1 MAKKDPLEDKLEHL
15 SRLRQQDDSE
25 VIRNGLR
32 AALTQKRYGL
42 LVAKAADLVAELGVT
57 GLEREKQEA
66 FFRLTRDPL
75 KRDKGCAGKTAL
87 AKALVEM
94 EQSAPEVFATGLR
107 FVQPEPSWGGSTDTA
122 AQLRGW
128 CAHGLVRMRHPRA
141 VLRITP
147 LLVDPERPTRLAAVD
162 ALGDSGQAAAEAL
175 LRLKVLTGDEEPEV
189 IAECFNSL
197 LRLEPERSLPFIGD
211 FLDSE
216 DPTVAEAAAL
226 ALGDSRSE
234 EAIEILEGRLEVTL
248 DEDRQRSLYLALALT
263 RRQRAMDLLV
273 DAVSQGS
280 MGRARAALKALAL
293 NRHDDS
299 LRAKLREYLDSRP
312 DRVLEQIWRQDY
324 EA

>member
-1 MAKKDPLEDKLEHL
+1 MAKKDPLEEKLEHL
-15 SRLRQQDDSE
+15 SKLRQEDDPKVLQAE
-25 VIRNGLR
+25 LK

-42 LVAKAADLVAELGVT
+42 LVAKAADLIAELGIA
-57 GLEREKQEA
+57 GLDREMQDA
-66 FFRLTRDPL
+66 FLRLTRDPL
-75 KRDKGCAGKTAL
+75 KKDKGCAGKTSL
-87 AKALVEM
+87 AKALVEL
-94 EQSAPEVFATGLR
+94 EQPASEVFLVGLR

-141 VLRITP
+141 VLKITP

-189 IAECFNSL
+189 VAECFTSL
-197 LRLEPERSLPFIGD
+197 LRLEPDRSLSFIGD
-211 FLDSE
+211 FLDAK
-216 DPTVAEAAAL
+216 DPAVAEAAAL

-234 EAIEILEGRLEVTL
+234 EAIDLLESRLEVTL

-263 RRQRAMDLLV
+263 RRQRAIDRLV
-273 DAVSQGS
+273 DEVEQGS

-293 NRHDDS
+293 HRHDDS
-299 LRAKLREYLDSRP
+299 LREKLRGFLDSRP
-312 DRVLEQIWRQDY
+312 DRVLEQIWRQEYD
-324 EA
+324 A